1 LNKKLV
7 LNAVAFQ
14 REEEDAIGFDLMT
27 YKYFNVNG
35 KNKAK
40 GFETMISY
48 VFNDKVKFNANYT
61 FTELERQSR
70 ILNPKHKVNAALDV
84 QASPRL
90 AFNVAYQFVSDRYLE
105 YTTYPAPSYNPVLNS
120 EILKDYQL
128 VNSNVRYDLIKNRLN
143 IFGAVDNI
151 FDKDFVESRGYST
164 RGRNFKLGLN
174 FLF

>member
-1 LNKKLV
+1 MV

-14 REEEDAIGFDLMT
+14 SEEEDAIGFDLMT

-40 GFETMISY
+40 GLETMVSY
-48 VFNDKVKFNANYT
+48 AFNDKVKFNANYT

-70 ILNPKHKVNAALDV
+70 ILNPKHKVNAAIDV
-84 QASPRL
+84 QATSRL

-105 YTTYPAPSYNPVLNS
+105 YTIYPAPTYDPVLKS

-128 VNSNVRYDLIKNRLN
+128 VNANVRYELIKNRLN

-151 FDKDFVESRGYST
+151 LDKDFVESRGYST